1 MKVHSNHF
9 CCDTRPSRQSLAS
22 CTLLL
27 IILAIA
33 VPYTVWSVS
42 PLRAAQSEQSSAAIG
57 PTTNPY
63 SQNALT
69 PYYKQAARYI
79 LEQTGYD
86 QKKGYCFVYGA
97 AKGQLAYEIAKRSDL
112 YLFATEQ
119 DENNINL
126 ARNKL
131 LNANLYGNRI
141 VLHKG
146 SLDKL
151 RYNDYA
157 AALVISD
164 TILSQGKCIGSA
176 SEMFRMVRPDGG
188 IALVGQP
195 PGCPKKLNRRHL
207 EQWLTAGNLKY
218 EITEDGNGL
227 WARIERGP
235 LPGAGQW
242 TIITMIWGRL

>member
-1 MKVHSNHF
+1 MKVHSNHLF
-9 CCDTRPSRQSLAS
+9 FDTYPSRQSLAS
-22 CTLLL
+22 CSLLL

-86 QKKGYCFVYGA
+86 QKKGYCFVFGA
-97 AKGQLAYEIAKRSDL
+97 AKGQLAYEIVKRSDL

-157 AALVISD
+157 ATLVISD
-164 TILSQGKCIGSA
+164 TILSQGK
-176 SEMFRMVRPDGG
+176 
-188 IALVGQP
+188 
-195 PGCPKKLNRRHL
+195 
-207 EQWLTAGNLKY
+207 
-218 EITEDGNGL
+218 
-227 WARIERGP
+227 
-235 LPGAGQW
+235 
-242 TIITMIWGRL
+242 